1 MSNRCKEKVRKM
13 FIVKGYLSE
22 KKKHKNRSVFSG
34 LQDIFFLGVFS
45 ILCRSSTFFFFG
57 YIELIF
63 TIREKQRME
72 ILRIFD
78 LSSSLKGQEKTT
90 Y

>member
-1 MSNRCKEKVRKM
+1 MANRCKEKVRKM

-22 KKKHKNRSVFSG
+22 KRSIKIEVYSP
-34 LQDIFFLGVFS
+34 DYK
-45 ILCRSSTFFFFG
+45 TFFFSVFFPFYADRARFFFFS

-78 LSSSLKGQEKTT
+78 LNSSLKGQEKTT